1 MLQQK
6 NREMADMANVATKLA
21 ALLQETKVAKQ
32 EVNAAYQK
40 LAEAS
45 KAVVTA
51 ERVLLSA
58 LTAVEALTKE
68 GRT

>member
-6 NREMADMANVATKLA
+6 NREMADMADVATKLA
-21 ALLQETKVAKQ
+21 ALLQETKSAKQ

-68 GRT
+68 GVA

>member
-6 NREMADMANVATKLA
+6 NREMADMADVATKLA

-68 GRT
+68 GVA

>member
-6 NREMADMANVATKLA
+6 NQEMADMANVATKLA